1 MSTMN
6 IILPESLKDFVESKV
21 KDGSCST
28 NSEYVKAL
36 IRKDLEREKFR
47 NILLSI
53 KIKNQCLLA
62 LLFKSDLKYLLI
74 NQKRH

>member
-36 IRKDLEREKFR
+36 IRKDLEREKLR
-47 NILLSI
+47 KLLLEGMQSPRSEGFL
-53 KIKNQCLLA
+53 NQQY
-62 LLFKSDLKYLLI
+62 FKYLRDKI
-74 NQKRH
+74 FA

>member
-36 IRKDLEREKFR
+36 IRKDLECEKFR
-47 NILLSI
+47 NILLEGARSPRSE
-53 KIKNQCLLA
+53 QA
-62 LLFKSDLKYLLI
+62 LDQHYFQNLRNKVFSK
-74 NQKRH
+74 

>member
-28 NSEYVKAL
+28 NSEYVGVL
-36 IRKDLEREKFR
+36 IRKDLERER
-47 NILLSI
+47 LRLLLLKGAQSPRSEWGL
-53 KIKNQCLLA
+53 NQQY
-62 LLFKSDLKYLLI
+62 FKGLRDKVSVE
-74 NQKRH
+74 

>member
-47 NILLSI
+47 NILLEGARSPRSE
-53 KIKNQCLLA
+53 QA
-62 LLFKSDLKYLLI
+62 LDQHYFQSLRNKVSSK
-74 NQKRH
+74 